1 MAVVGLLH
9 LWTRRLLLVEQQPTL
24 AAPIDRY
31 TTVLVAVMNQPRDWD
46 IVREKHWYRIP
57 VKTAPQRGVGAPIL
71 AFYQTSA
78 FGDEKWA
85 IRYFGRTTHWDTATR
100 AQLLP
105 EEASHPRAQE
115 KYYQV
120 HLGELER
127 LAHPIPSA
135 RWKRVTF
142 IVTHWARLESA
153 QDVSDLLHGTIWEE
167 RLWRALRKLGRL
179 AEEDQFDDW

>member
-1 MAVVGLLH
+1 M
-9 LWTRRLLLVEQQPTL
+9 VEQGSTL
-24 AAPIDRY
+24 ATPVDRY
-31 TTVLVAVMNQPRDWD
+31 ATVLVALMNQPRDWE
-46 IVREKHWYRIP
+46 IVRQQHWYRIP
-57 VKTAPQRGVGAPIL
+57 VKSAPQRGVGAPIV

-85 IRYFGRTTHWDTATR
+85 IRYFARTSHWETTTR

-105 EEASHPRAQE
+105 QEASHPRAQE
-115 KYYQV
+115 RYYKV

-127 LAHPIPSA
+127 LPRPIPSA
-135 RWKRVTF
+135 RWKRITF

-153 QDVSDLLHGTIWEE
+153 QDVNDLLHGTIWEE